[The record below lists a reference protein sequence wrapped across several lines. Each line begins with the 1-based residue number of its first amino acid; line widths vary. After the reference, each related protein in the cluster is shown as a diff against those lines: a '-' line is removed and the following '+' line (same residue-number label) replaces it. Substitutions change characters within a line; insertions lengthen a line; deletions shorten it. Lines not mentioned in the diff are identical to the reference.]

1 MTIVLQWLPLTVLL
15 IELVIK
21 IVALG
26 TIPRNR
32 RPSSSLAWLLLISR
46 SPVFGLILFCLI
58 GSPFVRG
65 RREQVQTEADQVILE
80 HTADMPPDRL
90 RTASRVR
97 QCGPAEPTTQFV
109 AECDR
114 HQPRSQR

>member
-15 IELVIK
+15 IDVVIK

-32 RPSSSLAWLLLISR
+32 RPSSSLAWLLLITVT
-46 SPVFGLILFCLI
+46 PVFGLILFLLI

-65 RREQVQTEADQVILE
+65 RRERVQIQANQVILS
-80 HTADMPPDRL
+80 TQPICR
-90 RTASRVR
+90 R
-97 QCGPAEPTTQFV
+97 PTPN
-109 AECDR
+109 C
-114 HQPRSQR
+114 RSGSGVWSG